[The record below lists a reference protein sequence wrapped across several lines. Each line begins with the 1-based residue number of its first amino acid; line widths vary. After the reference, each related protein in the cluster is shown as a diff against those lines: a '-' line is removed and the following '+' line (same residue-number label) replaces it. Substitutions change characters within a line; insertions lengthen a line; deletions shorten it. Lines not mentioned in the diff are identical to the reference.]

1 MIIHN
6 VEQNS
11 QEWLDARRGI
21 VTASAISDVLSKGR
35 GSAPSKTRYAYMM
48 KLLAERVA
56 IDQINEFQGN
66 RYTERGHILEPEA
79 RALYAFINDCEPQEV
94 GFITNDE
101 KTAGASP
108 DSLINDDGCMEIKSK
123 MPAIHLPVLF
133 SQEVP
138 KEHEPQIQTQ
148 LWIAE
153 REWCDFVSYCPNLP
167 LVQVRVYRD
176 EARIKEIAKAVDD
189 FNNELNDLEQ
199 KIRSM

>member
-35 GSAPSKTRYAYMM
+35 GNAPSKTRYTYMM

-66 RYTERGHILEPEA
+66 RYTERGHVLEPEA
-79 RALYAFINDCEPQEV
+79 RALYAFINDVEPQEV

-153 REWCDFVSYCPNLP
+153 REWCDFVSYCPSLP

-176 EARIKEIAKAVDD
+176 EARIK
-189 FNNELNDLEQ
+189 
-199 KIRSM
+199 